1 MSKYSFNENKLIGLN
16 NEHFSKKEDFV
27 MNLSKNLCKA
37 YGVDFN
43 AFPIQK
49 NWISDNE
56 ICHKELLHRILTEV
70 IKTAYKTHDDFKL
83 NKARG

>member
-1 MSKYSFNENKLIGLN
+1 MNTLV
-16 NEHFSKKEDFV
+16 KKEDFV

-49 NWISDNE
+49 
-56 ICHKELLHRILTEV
+56 
-70 IKTAYKTHDDFKL
+70 KL
-83 NKARG
+83 DK